1 MKNKKKITKSIMAM
15 AIGALLLAG
24 CGSESV
30 EEKEYR
36 LVKLENYEGDVT
48 LERSDEDTDIFEGIL
63 LQPKDTVTT
72 GKNSEALFLIDS
84 DKHISE
90 NANSSLS
97 IKAKGDENKG
107 SVNIELLYGDAVFVI
122 DNKLNDKSSFEVKTP
137 NATLSVR
144 GTTFQVAYDKESN
157 TTLVEVENGI
167 VYADYEDGSQQD
179 EEINAGEVRIITE
192 DDVYDYI
199 DESVWDTDFEIYED
213 ILNLIDSDDDSD
225 SDSDTDT
232 VANNGTSFSPA
243 GDNARDQYNDV
254 ISNMHSYVAQISELQ
269 DEYDQYDYMYFDY
282 DQDGEKEVILYLRTT
297 DDQRETYLDL
307 CFLDYTPDKGV
318 YKLATNLNDAENYC
332 YYSDY
337 NGSLV
342 RYSWTKKTD
351 QSFLYSVNI
360 SSGTL
365 IYVLE
370 ESFDEVLIDDDRTG
384 KPLPLYG
391 EWEMLPED

>member
-213 ILNLIDSDDDSD
+213 ILNIVVLIIF
-225 SDSDTDT
+225 
-232 VANNGTSFSPA
+232 V
-243 GDNARDQYNDV
+243 
-254 ISNMHSYVAQISELQ
+254 L
-269 DEYDQYDYMYFDY
+269 
-282 DQDGEKEVILYLRTT
+282 
-297 DDQRETYLDL
+297 
-307 CFLDYTPDKGV
+307 
-318 YKLATNLNDAENYC
+318 KLAYL
-332 YYSDY
+332 S
-337 NGSLV
+337 
-342 RYSWTKKTD
+342 
-351 QSFLYSVNI
+351 NI
-360 SSGTL
+360 
-365 IYVLE
+365 
-370 ESFDEVLIDDDRTG
+370 
-384 KPLPLYG
+384 
-391 EWEMLPED
+391 